1 MSKYFIYSCSVMY
14 QYENYVKTFS
24 VYTSLKQTLMLLSHS
39 YISGKMIITISAHV
53 WWKHSNHSSA
63 HMAEEL

>member
-39 YISGKMIITISAHV
+39 YISGKMIITMQRTQSTKIPVVNSRIS
-53 WWKHSNHSSA
+53 
-63 HMAEEL
+63 

>member
-39 YISGKMIITISAHV
+39 YISDKMIITMQRTQSTKIPVVNSRIS
-53 WWKHSNHSSA
+53 
-63 HMAEEL
+63 